1 VRVKLPA
8 LDRGI
13 DIEIDIDIDIDDHGA
28 LADTGKPSA
37 AARKREPG
45 DRRARPERCAVGMHG
60 DRTGSDLAA

>member
-1 VRVKLPA
+1 MRVELPA

-13 DIEIDIDIDIDDHGA
+13 DIDIDDDDHGA
-28 LADTGKPSA
+28 LADAVKPSA